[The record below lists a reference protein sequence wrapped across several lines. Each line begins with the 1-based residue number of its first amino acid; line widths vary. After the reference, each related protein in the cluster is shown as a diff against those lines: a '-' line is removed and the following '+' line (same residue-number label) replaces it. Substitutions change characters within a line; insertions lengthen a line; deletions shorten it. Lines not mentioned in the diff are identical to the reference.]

1 MPRAK
6 ASAISYNTVV
16 LEKNTRAL
24 TRLNVSDPFMT
35 IIFHVEPSANVSLVL
50 RLAQGSPN
58 QSHSSRTAIL
68 NQTGTV
74 STDAAA
80 V

>member
-1 MPRAK
+1 MPRAN
-6 ASAISYNTVV
+6 ALPITYNTVV
-16 LEKNTRAL
+16 LEKDTIAL
-24 TRLNVSDPFMT
+24 TRLNVSDPNMT
-35 IIFHVEPSANVSLVL
+35 IIFRVEPSANVSLVL

-58 QSHSSRTAIL
+58 QTNSSSTAIV

-74 STDAAA
+74 STDGAT